1 MREAGE
7 KSPGSMAAVLGMDVE
22 VLRAICAEATAATGR
37 PLVVANDNCPGQTVI
52 SGDEQAMDYAL
63 PLVKARG
70 AKRAVKLAVSVAAHS
85 PLMGVSSDAFRQAVE
100 RTPMTAPQIPVI
112 GNISAQPMTS
122 VSMIRDELSGQLTS
136 PVRWTESIQ
145 LMINK
150 GVRTFVELGPK
161 AVLVGLIKRI
171 DPIVSATGVE
181 NPAQLAALL
190 ED

>member
-1 MREAGE
+1 
-7 KSPGSMAAVLGMDVE
+7 
-22 VLRAICAEATAATGR
+22 
-37 PLVVANDNCPGQTVI
+37 
-52 SGDEQAMDYAL
+52 
-63 PLVKARG
+63 
-70 AKRAVKLAVSVAAHS
+70 
-85 PLMGVSSDAFRQAVE
+85 
-100 RTPMTAPQIPVI
+100 
-112 GNISAQPMTS
+112 MTS
-122 VSMIRDELSGQLTS
+122 VLMIRDELSGQLTS

-145 LMINK
+145 LMISK